1 MKEGGDVISKS
12 DNRPRN
18 YGAPRFSVVV
28 PVYRHWHLVPSLL
41 ESLDKQTFD
50 RQRFEIILVEN
61 GSPES
66 LVPSGTFLN
75 AQVVH
80 CETPGSYAARNHGV
94 EYAAGEW
101 LVFTD
106 ADCRPT
112 SQWLQEL
119 DETVRK
125 LGQWTLLAGSIE
137 VTPRSSH
144 PGPYEMYDLVKGIP
158 QARYVERG
166 YAATANLAV
175 SKALF
180 QQLGGFD
187 GMRYSGGD
195 GEFCRRAVSNGY
207 SLVYVDAARVAH
219 PARVSWD
226 EIKTKARRVKGG
238 QLSGR
243 EGKRHSI
250 RWVLSTLTPPLRG
263 IWNFLTA
270 SHHPLRF
277 RVVASAIQLR
287 IWLVEIKELLRLCF
301 GGLAERR

>member
-1 MKEGGDVISKS
+1 MSND
-12 DNRPRN
+12 RL
-18 YGAPRFSVVV
+18 RFSVVV
-28 PVYRHWHLVPSLL
+28 PVYCHWHLVPALLASL
-41 ESLDKQTFD
+41 EKQTFA

-61 GSPES
+61 GPPDSS
-66 LVPSGTFLN
+66 APSGTFHN
-75 AQVVH
+75 AQIVR
-80 CETPGSYAARNHGV
+80 CETPGSYAARNRGV

-106 ADCRPT
+106 ADCQPAP
-112 SQWLQEL
+112 QWLQEL
-119 DETVRK
+119 DETVSR

-137 VTPRSSH
+137 VTPRTSH

-180 QQLGGFD
+180 RQLGGFD
-187 GMRYSGGD
+187 GIRYSGGD
-195 GEFCRRAVSNGY
+195 GEFCRRAVSNGC

-243 EGKRHSI
+243 EGKRRTF
-250 RWVLSTLTPPLRG
+250 RWVLSTLTPPVRG
-263 IWNFLTA
+263 IWNYLTH
-270 SHHPLRF
+270 SRHPLRF

-287 IWLVEIKELLRLCF
+287 IWLVEIKELLRLSF
-301 GGLAERR
+301 GGSAERR